1 MVLRAPAPLT
11 HVCMHVCLSV
21 HMSVFYQN
29 FSMGMTPVPSHMILS
44 CINIPLSESGRRHWN
59 RLQVL
64 FQRTSCAIIDLKK
77 TECLHK
83 TVDFPLPNTFL
94 QFSHILSSISS
105 IEMFIQQDF
114 SGRDWFP
121 YWLLYHGEITV
132 FSNISCI
139 CIQNTENQLH
149 KDRSL
154 ALLSSRR
161 SLWDKCLHTCLHTP
175 VRQTELH
182 TDVIVPCGL
191 LPQHLAWLLSLCFL
205 PPCAHLLALCSCPG
219 SSVSPRLLLACFTL
233 WHAHIHTDAWI
244 PEWRV
249 GLLLK

>member
-1 MVLRAPAPLT
+1 MVLLAPAPLT
-11 HVCMHVCLSV
+11 HVCMHVCLST
-21 HMSVFYQN
+21 HMSAFYQN
-29 FSMGMTPVPSHMILS
+29 FCMGMTPVPSHMILS
-44 CINIPLSESGRRHWN
+44 YMNIPLSESGGRHWN

-64 FQRTSCAIIDLKK
+64 FQRTPCAIIDLKK

-83 TVDFPLPNTFL
+83 NVDFSRSNIFL
-94 QFSHILSSISS
+94 QFSHILSSIAS
-105 IEMFIQQDF
+105 IEMLTQQDF

-139 CIQNTENQLH
+139 CIQNRENQLH

-154 ALLSSRR
+154 HCSLLEGHSETNACT
-161 SLWDKCLHTCLHTP
+161 LVFTHLCG
-175 VRQTELH
+175 RQFH

-191 LPQHLAWLLSLCFL
+191 LPQHLAWLLSLCLL
-205 PPCAHLLALCSCPG
+205 PPRAHLLALCSCPG
-219 SSVSPRLLLACFTL
+219 SRASPWLSLACLTC
-233 WHAHIHTDAWI
+233 WHAHSYMDAWI